1 MNTELKNHLIDKY
14 RESIKARYDFDV
26 VKKDKR
32 FPRMFTRETVDE
44 LRDFFLENLYS
55 PPAHRE
61 KLDAAFKQLETYVAH
76 PTKIW
81 GLLGNLASAIFQFG
95 FHFPAA
101 LRTGMTALHT
111 HTTARHFED
120 MLLQAAI
127 DKNYTV
133 PLTDDQFHECLASLD
148 GEMLQRFIGELTELF
163 MAITDTSL
171 LEKTIHILKD
181 VLKRMKERKDLYG
194 PEDHDAIQLGI
205 DILQKGYELLRKYDE
220 ETKIA
225 IVEFV
230 TYNELGFI
238 ESLKPGGKKKR
249 STKKT

>member
-1 MNTELKNHLIDKY
+1 MNVELKNHLIEKY
-14 RESIKARYDFDV
+14 RESIKARYDYDI

-32 FPRMFTRETVDE
+32 FPRMFTRQTVDE
-44 LRDFFLENLYS
+44 LRDFFLANLYS
-55 PPAHRE
+55 PPSHRE

-76 PTKIW
+76 PTKVW

-101 LRTGMTALHT
+101 LRTGMTALQT

-120 MLLQAAI
+120 MLLQTAI
-127 DKNYTV
+127 DRNFTV
-133 PLTDDQFHECLASLD
+133 PLTDEQFHECLASLD
-148 GEMLQRFIGELTELF
+148 AELLQKFIGELTELF

-171 LEKTIHILKD
+171 LDKTIHILKD
-181 VLKRMKERKDLYG
+181 VLNRMLERKDLYG

-205 DILQKGYELLRKYDE
+205 DILQKGYELLSKYDE
-220 ETKIA
+220 ETKTA

-230 TYNELGFI
+230 TYNEVGFI
-238 ESLKPGGKKKR
+238 ESLKPKKKKAR
-249 STKKT
+249 K